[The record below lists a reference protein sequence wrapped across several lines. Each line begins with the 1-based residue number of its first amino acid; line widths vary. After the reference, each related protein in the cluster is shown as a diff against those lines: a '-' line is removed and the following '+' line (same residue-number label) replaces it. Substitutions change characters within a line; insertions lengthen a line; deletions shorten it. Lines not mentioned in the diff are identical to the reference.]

1 MSSTEPT
8 PPVAPSATTPAQPS
22 DGAKTATDLKTPGK
36 KSTRAAVKKTVAT
49 VTASAAKSSA
59 KTALPVAKKTSVE
72 AVAKA
77 SISKTPKP
85 KKPKL
90 VRDSFTI
97 PKAEYAVLEELKQ
110 RATQLASPVKKTE
123 LLRAGIKALAV
134 MSDAGFLAALKAVPA
149 IKTGR
154 PAKD

>member
-8 PPVAPSATTPAQPS
+8 PSVATSATTPAQSS
-22 DGAKTATDLKTPGK
+22 DGAKTATDLKIPGK
-36 KSTRAAVKKTVAT
+36 KSTRASVKKTLAT

-59 KTALPVAKKTSVE
+59 KADLPVAKKTSVE
-72 AVAKA
+72 VSAKA